1 MRRFHDAVL
10 IVLLALVGAGIVA
23 LVLTRSSAS
32 KPANRAQARAEMLEK
47 IVDQRPLETATRVAA
62 LASGPEEQRLAQDA
76 ERAADHEVDLAFTD
90 ALRLA
95 SEGQSPSTGEA
106 RAIQARIEKAE
117 AAVKSTQDR
126 LSQLK
131 TESTRA
137 KGVKAKNLLEQTELT
152 QAELVLDQ
160 DELADAQQ
168 DLSRMGGD
176 AYDIVERLW
185 KQHEA
190 FYHSAGAQPA
200 HPSTASSLNIP
211 VGRSLVAQWGEWSS
225 LRSDRQQLE
234 VAQQAGSEKAAT
246 LTHYHDKL
254 EQQVRDERS
263 RRQTL
268 MAQAESLF
276 KAAKP
281 SDTASAKTAAA
292 AALSLTQTLSN
303 DEKTLADLDQ
313 RIQDLRQL
321 AADYGQWITLAG
333 TREHAAL
340 HRLIRSGFW
349 IVLTLLIVFLLVR
362 LIHTLFA
369 RSRLERKQK
378 MTLSSILRF
387 TVEALGVLAILLV
400 LFGSPSQ
407 FATVLGL
414 VGAGLAVA
422 LKDFVLAFCGWFV
435 LMGSHGIRVGEWVE
449 INGVRGEVLEVGLL
463 RTVLL
468 ETGNW
473 NEPGHPTGR
482 QVAFLNSFAVEGYYF
497 NFSTAGQWLWDELQV
512 LIPAGENPYPLV
524 EQIRAVVE
532 KETAG
537 DAQLAEQDW
546 QQVRRRYGVK
556 SFPATPVVTV
566 RPSDAGVHAVLRY
579 ITRANERYEVRSRL
593 SLEVVK
599 LLHHG
604 ERIVAPVPPLPAP
617 EAAAAP
623 PCGPKPLGDG
633 SAAGPPE
640 QTEEAAPSKPSGA
653 SFVRK

>member
-1 MRRFHDAVL
+1 MRRFHDAAL

-47 IVDQRPLETATRVAA
+47 IVDQRPLETATRLSTLAA
-62 LASGPEEQRLAQDA
+62 GPDEQRLAQN
-76 ERAADHEVDLAFTD
+76 AARLADNEVDLAFND

-95 SEGQSPSTGEA
+95 SEEQAPETGQT
-106 RAIQARIEKAE
+106 RAIAARIEKAE
-117 AAVKSTQDR
+117 AAVKSAQDR
-126 LSQLK
+126 VNRLK
-131 TESTRA
+131 TEATRA
-137 KGVKAKNLLEQTELT
+137 HGVKANNLLEQTELA
-152 QAELVLDQ
+152 QAELTLDQ

-176 AYDIVERLW
+176 AYDTVERLW

-190 FYHSAGAQPA
+190 YYHSAGSQPA
-200 HPSTASSLNIP
+200 RSSAASSPNKS
-211 VGRSLVAQWGEWSS
+211 VARSLIAQWREWNS
-225 LRSDRQQLE
+225 LHSDRQQLVE
-234 VAQQAGSEKAAT
+234 AQRAVSEKAGNLAR
-246 LTHYHDKL
+246 YHDKL
-254 EQQVRDERS
+254 EQQVRDDQT
-263 RRQTL
+263 RRQAL
-268 MAQAESLF
+268 AAQAESLF
-276 KAAKP
+276 EAPKP
-281 SDTASAKTAAA
+281 STTTAAGASSAAA
-292 AALSLTQTLSN
+292 AALALTRRLSD
-303 DEKTLADLDQ
+303 DEKHLTDFDQ

-321 AADYGQWITLAG
+321 AAVYGQWITLAG
-333 TREHAAL
+333 GRERAAL
-340 HRLIRSGFW
+340 HRLVRSALW
-349 IVLTLLIVFLLVR
+349 IVLALLVVFLLVR
-362 LIHTLFA
+362 LLQTLFD

-378 MTLSSILRF
+378 TTLSSILRF
-387 TVEALGVLAILLV
+387 AVEALGVLVILLV

-497 NFSTAGQWLWDELQV
+497 NFSTSGQWLWDELQV
-512 LIPAGENPYPLV
+512 LIPSGENPYPLI
-524 EQIRAVVE
+524 EQVRAVVE
-532 KETAG
+532 KETG
-537 DAQLAEQDW
+537 SDAQLAEQDW
-546 QQVRRRYGVK
+546 QRVRRRYGVK
-556 SFPATPVVTV
+556 SFPAAPVVTV

-579 ITRANERYEVRSRL
+579 TTRANERYEVRSRL

-617 EAAAAP
+617 EAAAE
-623 PCGPKPLGDG
+623 
-633 SAAGPPE
+633 PPE
-640 QTEEAAPSKPSGA
+640 QGKEAAPSKPSDA
-653 SFVRK
+653 SVVRK